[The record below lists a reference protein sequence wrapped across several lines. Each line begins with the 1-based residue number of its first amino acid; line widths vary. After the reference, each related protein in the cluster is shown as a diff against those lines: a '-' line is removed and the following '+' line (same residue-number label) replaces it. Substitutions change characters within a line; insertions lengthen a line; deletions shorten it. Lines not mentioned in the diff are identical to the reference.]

1 MVDVDSTLLSMS
13 MMYAGN
19 VSVLVLGGEQKRV
32 IPYTRLDIQSVC
44 ATMRLSKLRGVI
56 LCLHTQWSAL
66 SVSTSSPNF
75 FV

>member
-44 ATMRLSKLRGVI
+44 ATMRLSTPK
-56 LCLHTQWSAL
+56 
-66 SVSTSSPNF
+66 
-75 FV
+75 